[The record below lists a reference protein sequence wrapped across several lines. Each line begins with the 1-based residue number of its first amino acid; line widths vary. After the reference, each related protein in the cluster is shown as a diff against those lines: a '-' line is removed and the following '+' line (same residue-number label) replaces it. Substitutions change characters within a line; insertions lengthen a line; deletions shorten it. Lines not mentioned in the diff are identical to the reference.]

1 MAPGLAAI
9 GRARAAEEALRRS
22 MRLCFIIEEE
32 YRRDRMPLRVANQLT
47 AWGHDVHLL
56 HPQASATCLSAL
68 ARAGDDHFDAY
79 VLKTVSDGP
88 GICILE
94 AAAASGIAAINDPRA
109 IRLTRDKAA
118 AAARARAA
126 EIPFPLTYFVV
137 DVSRVG
143 LIPREHYPLVIKP
156 SNGSSTRQVHRINDP
171 AELREL
177 ELDPHDR
184 FFLAQRY
191 VENEGYD
198 LKLYCIGR
206 EVFAVRRTSP
216 LHPGRRVHDGEV
228 EVTPELAAIVR
239 NVRRVFGLDIFGVDV
254 VRASRGWVAVDI
266 NDFPGF
272 GGVPGAV
279 THVATRIAHIARG
292 AAMRRAISSRGRHL
306 LRGLGASPARLRSGR
321 DRATQPLAAARAL
334 ALPAATAHGAALK
347 VCLLVDRLGHRVLES
362 AARELSDAHGAAVTV
377 VDVGRT
383 QPPDDA
389 DLYLLKSRTDR
400 ALRAA
405 RRVELAGA
413 AVVNSAP
420 ATGACL
426 DRVVLAERMSQAG
439 LPFPD
444 TWSGPTLESLIV
456 PASGRDQEWPIVVK
470 SRRSR
475 RGDLVCVI
483 RSSAELHALAAE
495 WANEPVVAQRIVRH
509 DGWEHKVW
517 VIGGRLYCA
526 RRRAEFAEH
535 RGRAD
540 VSMPREQLS
549 DAIEGLAR
557 AVGAAFGLE
566 LYGVDVLVSERGP
579 VVVDVNPFPGF
590 RRMPSAGAAI
600 AGHVMRVARREW
612 APA

>member
-1 MAPGLAAI
+1 
-9 GRARAAEEALRRS
+9 
-22 MRLCFIIEEE
+22 
-32 YRRDRMPLRVANQLT
+32 MPLRVANQLA

-56 HPQASATCLSAL
+56 EPQASATCLSAL
-68 ARAGDDHFDAY
+68 ARAGDDRFDAY

-94 AAAASGIAAINDPRA
+94 AAAASGIAAINNPRA

-137 DVSRVG
+137 DVSRVR

-177 ELDPHDR
+177 ELDEHDR
-184 FFLAQRY
+184 FFLAQSY

-206 EVFAVRRTSP
+206 EVYAVRRASP
-216 LHPGRRVHDGEV
+216 LHRGRPVSEGQV

-254 VRASRGWVAVDI
+254 VRASGGWVAVDI

-279 THVATRIAHIARG
+279 PHVATRIAHLARG
-292 AAMRRAISSRGRHL
+292 GAMRRAISARGRRL
-306 LRGLGASPARLRSGR
+306 VRGLGAARLRPGC
-321 DRATQPLAAARAL
+321 DRETQP
-334 ALPAATAHGAALK
+334 PATAPALTPSAAIAHRAALK
-347 VCLLVDRLGHRVLES
+347 VCLLVDRLGHPVLES
-362 AARELSDAHGAAVTV
+362 AALELTDAHGAAVVV

-383 QPPDDA
+383 RPPDDA
-389 DLYLLKSRTDR
+389 DVYLLKSRAVR
-400 ALRAA
+400 ALHAA
-405 RRVELAGA
+405 RRAELAGA
-413 AVVNSAP
+413 AVVNSAL

-426 DRVVLAERMSQAG
+426 DRVVLAEQMSQAG

-444 TWSGPTLESLIV
+444 TWSAPTLTGL
-456 PASGRDQEWPIVVK
+456 ASGRDQEWPIVVK

-483 RSSAELHALAAE
+483 RSSAELHALAAD
-495 WANEPVVAQRIVRH
+495 WANEPLVAQRIVRH
-509 DGWEHKVW
+509 DGWEHKLW
-517 VIGGRLYCA
+517 VIGGDVYRA
-526 RRRAEFAEH
+526 RRRSRFGAHGSQAAASTPVEP
-535 RGRAD
+535 G
-540 VSMPREQLS
+540 
-549 DAIEGLAR
+549 DAIADLAR
-557 AVGAAFGLE
+557 AVGVAFGLE
-566 LYGVDVLVSERGP
+566 LYGVDVLVGERGP
-579 VVVDVNPFPGF
+579 VVVDVNAFPGF
-590 RRMPSAGAAI
+590 RRVPSAGELLAA
-600 AGHVMRVARREW
+600 HVMRLTRRE
-612 APA
+612 AVPV